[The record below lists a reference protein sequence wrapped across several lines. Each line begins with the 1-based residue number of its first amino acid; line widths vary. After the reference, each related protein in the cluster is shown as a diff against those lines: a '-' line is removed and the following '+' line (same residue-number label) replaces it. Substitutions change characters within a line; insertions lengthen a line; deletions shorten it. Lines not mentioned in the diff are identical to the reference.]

1 MIWIDAILQ
10 GVLAGG
16 LYALFACGLSLMFG
30 VMRVV
35 NLAHGDFAV
44 LAAFLAYSLISAT
57 GISLL
62 WAAVV
67 TVPVFAVF
75 GYLVQR
81 GLINRAMTGGPLPPL
96 LATFGLS
103 VLIQNS
109 LLQGYTA
116 DSRALAP
123 GRIGT
128 ASLRLSGQISLSY
141 LELLILGL
149 AVLVLGGLELYLS
162 RGRTGRMLRA
172 ASDDPEAASLVGGD
186 PRHLYGIATALA
198 FGTLALAG
206 LLFAARSSVSPSS
219 GPSELLFGFE
229 AVVIGG
235 LGSLWGTLLGG
246 IALGVAQNVAGQANP
261 AYTLL
266 AGHLLFLFV
275 LILRPEGLLPRR
287 SIA

>member
-1 MIWIDAILQ
+1 MIWVDAVLQ

-30 VMRVV
+30 VMRIV

-44 LAAFLAYSLISAT
+44 LAAFLAYSVMTAT
-57 GISLL
+57 GINLL
-62 WAAVV
+62 WAAVL

-81 GLINRAMTGGPLPPL
+81 GLLNRAITGGPLPPL

-103 VLIQNS
+103 ILIQNS

-116 DSRALAP
+116 DSKALNP

-128 ASLRLSGQISLSY
+128 ASLRISNQISLSY
-141 LELLILGL
+141 LELLVLGL

-172 ASDDPEAASLVGGD
+172 ASDDPQAAGLVGGD
-186 PRHLYGIATALA
+186 PRHLYGVATALA

-246 IALGVAQNVAGQANP
+246 IALGIAQNVAGQANP

-266 AGHLLFLFV
+266 AGHLLFLLV

-287 SIA
+287 RLA

>member
-1 MIWIDAILQ
+1 MIWVDAILQ

-30 VMRVV
+30 VMRIV

-57 GISLL
+57 GVNLL
-62 WAAVV
+62 WAAVL

-81 GLINRAMTGGPLPPL
+81 GLLNRAMNGGALPPL

-116 DSRALAP
+116 DSRALSP

-128 ASLRLSGQISLSY
+128 ASLQISSQISLSY

-149 AVLVLGGLELYLS
+149 AVLVLGGLEFYLS
-162 RGRTGRMLRA
+162 CGRTGRMLRA
-172 ASDDPEAASLVGGD
+172 ASDDPQAAGLVGGD

-266 AGHLLFLFV
+266 AGHLLFLLV

-287 SIA
+287 RLA

>member
-1 MIWIDAILQ
+1 VIWANAVIQ
-10 GVLAGG
+10 GVLVGG

-30 VMRVV
+30 VMRIV

-44 LAAFLAYSLISAT
+44 LAAFLAYSVISAT
-57 GISLL
+57 GMSLL
-62 WAAVV
+62 WAAVL

-75 GYLVQR
+75 GYFVQR
-81 GLINRAMTGGPLPPL
+81 GMLNRAMTGGALPPL

-116 DSRALAP
+116 DSRALSP
-123 GRIGT
+123 GSIGT
-128 ASLRLSGQISLSY
+128 ESIRINSQTSLSY
-141 LELLILGL
+141 LSLLVLGS
-149 AVLVLGGLELYLS
+149 AVVVLGGLEIYLR

-172 ASDDPEAASLVGGD
+172 ASDDPRATSLVGGN

-206 LLFAARSSVSPSS
+206 LLFAARSSVAPSS

-246 IALGVAQNVAGQANP
+246 IALGIAQNVAGQANP
-261 AYTLL
+261 ADTLL
-266 AGHLLFLFV
+266 AGHLLFLLV
-275 LILRPEGLLPRR
+275 LILRPEGMLPRR
-287 SIA
+287 RPA